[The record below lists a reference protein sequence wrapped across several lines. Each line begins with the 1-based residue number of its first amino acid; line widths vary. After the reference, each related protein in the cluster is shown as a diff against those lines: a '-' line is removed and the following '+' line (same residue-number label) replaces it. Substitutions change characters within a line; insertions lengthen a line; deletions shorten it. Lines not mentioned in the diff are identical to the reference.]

1 MWPDPATRT
10 ARLTNAWLRLSLWF
24 TGTVEHERTA
34 DARAGADDLWQMSLN
49 TALTS
54 GDGAEGSERGSSG
67 TGSAARFT
75 VLGMLTVGDGTESVA
90 LQPSRP
96 AALLAALLLHAN
108 SVVSAE
114 FLQRVIWG
122 ARPPAQAKSA
132 LHSCVLRLRRLFGKY
147 GIAPDA
153 IQAVPG
159 GYRLIADA
167 ATLDLVEFR
176 GLLERAYS
184 SRDPENEL
192 GLLRAALA
200 LWQPPLMANVHS
212 ELLHRDE
219 VPRLRE
225 EWLRAI
231 ERVFELELARGR
243 HREAL
248 AEIGAAARQYPLHE
262 RFTEQLME
270 ALRRTGRRAEA
281 LAEYRRTKRRLAEQL
296 GVDPG
301 PQLQRLELDILRGA
315 PAPPLPA
322 APSAPAAIPAASE
335 PPAFGALPP
344 GSGSERGDAYRA
356 PEAGVGSVDIPAGP
370 GGAGGMAYGSGA
382 STSTSASVSASGDGT
397 RAGAAYGGGTA
408 AGAGD
413 APVAGPARN
422 ADDAHASRDAH
433 GIREDLAPGGATG
446 LASAPAAPFAHDRT
460 DTDTDTAAA
469 SGTAPADADAAFRA
483 RPPESAGSASGVGSA
498 AVPPRAAGHG
508 PAPVAES
515 EPQADAGTVSA
526 PEPAAGDTAGPPAAA
541 SGHPAGQGGTAEAA
555 SAGPAYGAA
564 APEAPGHHPAG
575 QGTGAEAVSG
585 APAYGQGVDAAAGE
599 SSAPGGEGVLTGERV
614 LDRLVGA
621 GLLQEGPRGHYR
633 MHELLRTFTRAAAE
647 DGVGARAR
655 SARRTPLT
663 PPGPAP
669 RQTCTPRR
677 RD

>member
-1 MWPDPATRT
+1 
-10 ARLTNAWLRLSLWF
+10 
-24 TGTVEHERTA
+24 
-34 DARAGADDLWQMSLN
+34 MSLN

-54 GDGAEGSERGSSG
+54 GEGAEGSERGTSG

-176 GLLERAYS
+176 GLLDRAYS

-192 GLLRAALA
+192 ELLRAALA

-301 PQLQRLELDILRGA
+301 PQLQRLELDILRGD
-315 PAPPLPA
+315 PAPPLPSAPSAPA
-322 APSAPAAIPAASE
+322 APALPSAPAAIPATAGPSRSPPGRCRRVRSPTRPASGRPTRALCAAVRGPGRST
-335 PPAFGALPP
+335 PPLRRVVTATPPRSPVRRSAVRVRPPTPVRLRRVPTSVRPARERRRRATALPRP
-344 GSGSERGDAYRA
+344 ATGTPRGRRTARRRDSR
-356 PEAGVGSVDIPAGP
+356 PRPR
-370 GGAGGMAYGSGA
+370 GGADRR
-382 STSTSASVSASGDGT
+382 T
-397 RAGAAYGGGTA
+397 
-408 AGAGD
+408 
-413 APVAGPARN
+413 APVRRRRRPRTVRGPAR
-422 ADDAHASRDAH
+422 R
-433 GIREDLAPGGATG
+433 PAT
-446 LASAPAAPFAHDRT
+446 R
-460 DTDTDTAAA
+460 
-469 SGTAPADADAAFRA
+469 
-483 RPPESAGSASGVGSA
+483 
-498 AVPPRAAGHG
+498 
-508 PAPVAES
+508 
-515 EPQADAGTVSA
+515 
-526 PEPAAGDTAGPPAAA
+526 
-541 SGHPAGQGGTAEAA
+541 
-555 SAGPAYGAA
+555 
-564 APEAPGHHPAG
+564 
-575 QGTGAEAVSG
+575 
-585 APAYGQGVDAAAGE
+585 
-599 SSAPGGEGVLTGERV
+599 
-614 LDRLVGA
+614 
-621 GLLQEGPRGHYR
+621 
-633 MHELLRTFTRAAAE
+633 
-647 DGVGARAR
+647 
-655 SARRTPLT
+655 
-663 PPGPAP
+663 
-669 RQTCTPRR
+669 PRR
-677 RD
+677 VR